1 MKKCTLKVR
10 DEHITFRGYSDPETQ
25 TLKSIRQITI
35 TGHGKTKP
43 ALIITNDF
51 DISTDK
57 GVRKYCRRW
66 IVEKGISRQIEF
78 FHLNRLSSS
87 MVIKVDFDLTMTLL
101 AHNLYRLFALD
112 LERYSERSD
121 ERIYEKFVDNNGTIE
136 IEGDQIKIELKKR
149 RDLPQIIE
157 MMKKYAGLSYQW
169 LANKKLVFYPSST
182 S

>member
-1 MKKCTLKVR
+1 LENNWSGKRNKALASMLAVLAQ
-10 DEHITFRGYSDPETQ
+10 DLHSGIIDY
-25 TLKSIRQITI
+25 
-35 TGHGKTKP
+35 GKTKP

-57 GVRKYCRRW
+57 VVRKYCRRW
-66 IVEKGISRQIEF
+66 IVEKGICEQIEF

-169 LANKKLVFYPSST
+169 LASKKLVFYPSST